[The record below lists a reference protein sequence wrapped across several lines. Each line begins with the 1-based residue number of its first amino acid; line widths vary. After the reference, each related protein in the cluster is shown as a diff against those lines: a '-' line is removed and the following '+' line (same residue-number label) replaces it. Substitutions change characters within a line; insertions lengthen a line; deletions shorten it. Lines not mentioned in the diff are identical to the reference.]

1 MGWRPFKRP
10 AGQTPPPAAAPPPV
24 PPPAKP
30 DDGVERL
37 TANDWA
43 KKHGLNEVQ
52 AERAAMRAGRWH
64 DLFTEAEFLELLRRA
79 DV

>member
-1 MGWRPFKRP
+1 MGWRPFTRKAAETPTP
-10 AGQTPPPAAAPPPV
+10 AAAAPPA
-24 PPPAKP
+24 PPPAEP
-30 DDGVERL
+30 NDGAERL

-64 DLFTEAEFLELLRRA
+64 DLFSEEEFLELLRNPK
-79 DV
+79 V